1 MGCLDSFWVIRGLS
15 ESFELLKKRVL
26 LEIGFNVYFILSG
39 FSRRFFEILNSKWKY
54 FVFNRNG

>member
-39 FSRRFFEILNSKWKY
+39 FSCRFFEILNSK
-54 FVFNRNG
+54 